1 MSRPRGGYV
10 GFNRVPAASALN
22 SAASGVWT
30 LREAEANRRAGTWPT
45 SPPGGVGAG
54 LQLWLDASEP
64 STLFDDTTGG
74 SLVAADG
81 GVARWEDKS
90 GNGRHAT
97 QSTSDDRPLR
107 KTSVQGGKDVLRF
120 DGTSDFMTIPSST
133 AAFKFLHDGDSTVFL
148 VVKTGTSANPG
159 HGRYTLLS
167 NIRDGVSAR
176 VGFETN
182 HRDSNPST
190 ENDFLEFAITK
201 GLSGNVPI
209 YSPNNNFF
217 ASGTFG
223 VISAVLKPDDATSG
237 NRVSLRRNGGT
248 ASTAN
253 SPAGA
258 NQTVSTANADQDL
271 NISRRPGGNFAA
283 DGFVN
288 GDYCEIIMYDS
299 ALSDTDRSA
308 VESYL
313 MTKWG
318 IT

>member
-1 MSRPRGGYV
+1 MSRPRGGYI
-10 GFNRVPAASALN
+10 GFSRVPAASGAN

-30 LREAEANRRAGTWPT
+30 LREAEANRRAETWPT

-54 LQLWLDASEP
+54 LQLWLDASDAT
-64 STLFDDTTGG
+64 TLYDATSGG

-90 GNGRHAT
+90 GNARHAT
-97 QSTSDDRPLR
+97 QSTSGDRPLR

-120 DGTSDFMTIPSST
+120 DGTSDFMTVPSST

-167 NIRDGVSAR
+167 NIRDGAGTR
-176 VGFETN
+176 VGFEVN
-182 HRDSNPST
+182 HRDSDPST
-190 ENDFLEFAITK
+190 ENDFVDLAIVK
-201 GLSGNVPI
+201 GVSGNVPVL
-209 YSPNNNFF
+209 SSTNNFF

-223 VISAVLKPDDATSG
+223 VLSAVLKPAAATSG
-237 NRVSLRRNGGT
+237 NRVSLRRNGGA

-253 SPAGA
+253 SPVGA
-258 NQTVSTANADQDL
+258 DQAVSTANADQDL
-271 NISRRPGGNFAA
+271 NISRRPGGSFAA